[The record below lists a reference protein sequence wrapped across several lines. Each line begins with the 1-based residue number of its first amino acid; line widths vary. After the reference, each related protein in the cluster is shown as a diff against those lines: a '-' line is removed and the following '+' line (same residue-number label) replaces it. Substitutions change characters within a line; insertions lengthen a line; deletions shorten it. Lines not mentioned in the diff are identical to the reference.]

1 MGVGGHGGVQLHKY
15 APWHEDSAVAERSHA
30 GQRATL
36 RGRRA
41 APCVCETRGLRTGGH
56 GAAQVCAVSPSRAP
70 LCVCNDTTVC
80 TATRT
85 HSHRTAPP
93 HGDTRA
99 CKSCHTHRHSAVQ
112 RWGTRGVSVSSV
124 HHQLDPW
131 PPNSTPPKVAH
142 TRVQILPHAS
152 TRGRAKLG
160 HMECE
165 CEQCAPP
172 PGPTATELPPH
183 GDTRACKSC
192 HTHRHTAVQS
202 GGTRGVSVSSVHCHP
217 DPQPQNCPS
226 SPPR

>member
-1 MGVGGHGGVQLHKY
+1 M
-15 APWHEDSAVAERSHA
+15 R
-30 GQRATL
+30 
-36 RGRRA
+36 
-41 APCVCETRGLRTGGH
+41 CVTIAC
-56 GAAQVCAVSPSRAP
+56 
-70 LCVCNDTTVC
+70 TTVC
-80 TATRT
+80 VQR
-85 HSHRTAPP
+85 HRGVHRHPDPRPPNSPPFPPP
-93 HGDTRA
+93 HGDTRV

-202 GGTRGVSVSSVHCHP
+202 GGTWSVSVSSVHRHP
-217 DPQPQNCPS
+217 DPQPQN
-226 SPPR
+226 SPPHPHGDTRACKSCHTHCRAKVSVSAVPWVCNGTAR

>member
-1 MGVGGHGGVQLHKY
+1 MGVEGHGGVQLHKY

-131 PPNSTPPKVAH
+131 PPNS
-142 TRVQILPHAS
+142 
-152 TRGRAKLG
+152 
-160 HMECE
+160 
-165 CEQCAPP
+165 PP
-172 PGPTATELPPH
+172 P
-183 GDTRACKSC
+183 
-192 HTHRHTAVQS
+192 Q
-202 GGTRGVSVSSVHCHP
+202 GGTHARANPATRINTRPCKAGAHGV
-217 DPQPQNCPS
+217 
-226 SPPR
+226 